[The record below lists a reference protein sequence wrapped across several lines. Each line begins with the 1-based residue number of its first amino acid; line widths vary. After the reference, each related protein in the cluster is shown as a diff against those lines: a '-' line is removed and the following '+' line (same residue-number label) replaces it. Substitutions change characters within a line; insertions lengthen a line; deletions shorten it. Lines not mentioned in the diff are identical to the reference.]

1 MPVGYARKSDV
12 RQSLRDPALQR
23 FIQTSQQHGSGCSVS
38 VHGDDGIAA
47 GDEIQRARL
56 VEAMAGKMQA
66 LEIVAGRPQPLEKVE
81 AVLIAGDETRD
92 FGSAPFNPPTVGR
105 DHCDPG
111 WLSSRDVHG
120 VVDTFGVTLREI
132 VVASKVVGRIL
143 TGHAPS
149 LPLPNFSFSAL
160 CAGPACSGTNVDL

>member
-1 MPVGYARKSDV
+1 MPVGYARQSDV
-12 RQSLRDPALQR
+12 RQSLRDLALQR
-23 FIQTSQQHGSGCSVS
+23 FIQTSQQHGSGCGGVS

-56 VEAMAGKMQA
+56 VEAMAGQMQA
-66 LEIVAGRPQPLEKVE
+66 LEIVAARAQPLEKVE

-92 FGSAPFNPPTVGR
+92 FGSAPFDPPTVGR
-105 DHCDPG
+105 DHGDPG

-132 VVASKVVGRIL
+132 VVASKVGRL
-143 TGHAPS
+143 
-149 LPLPNFSFSAL
+149 
-160 CAGPACSGTNVDL
+160 